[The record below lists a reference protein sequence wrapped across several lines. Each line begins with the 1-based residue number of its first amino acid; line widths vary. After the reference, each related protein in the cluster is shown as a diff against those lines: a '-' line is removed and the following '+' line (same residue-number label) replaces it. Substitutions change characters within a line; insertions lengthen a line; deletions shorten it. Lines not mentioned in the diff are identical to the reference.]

1 MEIHLKIKRVELR
14 LKKTKKTLLLEFLQ
28 KITSEEN
35 KNEPFT
41 DEKLKDIFEKKYNV
55 LVSRKTISKY
65 RTMLKISSSHDRKLR
80 S

>member
-1 MEIHLKIKRVELR
+1 MKIKRVELR